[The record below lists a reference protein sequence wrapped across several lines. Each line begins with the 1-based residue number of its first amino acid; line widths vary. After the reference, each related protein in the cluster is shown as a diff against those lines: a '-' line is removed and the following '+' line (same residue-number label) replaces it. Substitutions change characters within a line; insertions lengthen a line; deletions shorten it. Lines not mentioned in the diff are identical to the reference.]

1 MKRRSFLQ
9 IGAVGGTVAALGVAP
24 KKTRANATTTETE
37 FDLTIAPANAEMI
50 DGTLVYTLQF
60 FRGFDN
66 PSPELR
72 VLEGERISI
81 RVTNND
87 TQPHRFTIPGVAGS
101 YLHDIQPGQ
110 TRVTRFAAP
119 KGGSYLYIDPSKG
132 DLNRL
137 MGLHGAFIV
146 EPENRGRTSAG
157 SETPYSVED
166 HNPQLQA
173 LFAAFGNHPHFPGE
187 KWRAGDLARE
197 KLWLFSQVDPSL
209 NASVAAGEA
218 VDPSQVKENFLPRY
232 FTINGLSG
240 FDTAYHDLREGN
252 DAHEGRAGR
261 IMPSGKEG
269 EPCLLRCL
277 NAGLATHACHI
288 HGNHCLELSHSDY
301 THVNQIS
308 GNIYEHDT
316 WSLAPLQR
324 VEMMLPFRKPPD
336 IPDEC
341 WPPKDEPFPLRYVMH
356 CHFEISQTAGGGN
369 YPQGAVTH
377 WEMTAPL

>member
-9 IGAVGGTVAALGVAP
+9 VGAVGGTVAALGLSP
-24 KKTRANATTTETE
+24 NRTRADDTITETE

-50 DGTLVYTLQF
+50 DGTMVYTLQY
-60 FRGFDN
+60 FRGYDN

-72 VLEGERISI
+72 VLEGERITV

-87 TQPHRFTIPGVAGS
+87 TRPHEFRIPGVARS
-101 YLHDIQPGQ
+101 HIRDIEPGQ
-110 TRVTRFAAP
+110 TGRRTFTAP
-119 KGGSYLYIDPSKG
+119 KGGSYLYLDSSRG
-132 DLNRL
+132 HLNRL
-137 MGLHGAFIV
+137 LGLHGAFIV
-146 EPENRGRTSAG
+146 EPKDKGKTPAG

-173 LFAAFGNHPHFPGE
+173 LFDAFGNHPDFPGD
-187 KWRAGDLARE
+187 KWRSGDLARE

-209 NASVAAGEA
+209 NARVAAGES
-218 VDPSQVKENFLPRY
+218 VDPALIRENFLPRY

-240 FDTAYHDLREGN
+240 FDTAYHDLPEGN

-261 IMPSGKEG
+261 IMPSGRQG

-288 HGNHCLELSHSDY
+288 HGNHCLELSHSDSK
-301 THVNQIS
+301 HRNMIS
-308 GNIYEHDT
+308 ENIYELDT
-316 WSLAPLQR
+316 WPLGPLQR
-324 VEMMLPFRKPPD
+324 VEMLLPFRKPPD